1 MLPARRRRELQQRDI
16 AYRSGLVASIAHS
29 RCRSLRVSI
38 VLFGCG
44 SRMIVDV
51 EESCARLGLEV
62 AAIVK
67 NVEGADH
74 ALARERLISVDEV
87 GPALLACRYMLP
99 FFTPGNRLAA
109 RQHARA
115 RGFTDAATV
124 VDPTAVV
131 AASATIGPGTYVNS
145 AAAIGGAARIGD
157 FAFINRSASIGH
169 HAEIDDFAS
178 VGPGAILCGSV
189 RLGRGAVA
197 AAGAI
202 ILENLQIGRN
212 SVVAAGAV
220 VRESV
225 ADRCLV
231 AGNPARIV
239 KTDYAG
245 YRNFLV

>member
-1 MLPARRRRELQQRDI
+1 M
-16 AYRSGLVASIAHS
+16 
-29 RCRSLRVSI
+29 RVPI

-51 EESCARLGLEV
+51 EESCARLGLDV

-67 NVEGADH
+67 NVDGPDY
-74 ALARERLISVDEV
+74 ALARERLIKVDEI
-87 GPALLACRYMLP
+87 GPTLLACQYTVP
-99 FFTPGNRLAA
+99 FFKPGNRLAA
-109 RQHARA
+109 HQHASA
-115 RGFTDAATV
+115 RGFTNAATV

-131 AASATIGPGTYVNS
+131 AGSATIGSGTYVNS
-145 AAAIGGAARIGD
+145 AAVIGGAARIGK

-169 HAEIDDFAS
+169 HAEVGDFAS

-189 RLGRGAVA
+189 RLARGAVA

-231 AGNPARIV
+231 AGNPARVIESNYTGFGGV
-239 KTDYAG
+239 
-245 YRNFLV
+245 LV